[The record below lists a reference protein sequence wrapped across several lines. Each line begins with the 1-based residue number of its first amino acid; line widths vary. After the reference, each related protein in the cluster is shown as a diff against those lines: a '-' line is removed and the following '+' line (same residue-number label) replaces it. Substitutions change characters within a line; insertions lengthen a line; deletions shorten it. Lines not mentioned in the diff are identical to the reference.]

1 MKMWKQWMALL
12 MIFCLLMPGALAG
25 SIDLTDDL
33 DEEVGSVTE
42 SSAGKD
48 YTISDNGDII
58 LDDDDDLGGDVI
70 FDDDGSTIE
79 ITDNEIDDTIDPDK
93 LDINTNLP
101 SNVVNILLV
110 GVDTRSTSL
119 DDGLQ
124 NGDVQIIVSINKDDG
139 SIKLTSILRDLY
151 VTIPGYKNK
160 NRINAAYSRGGGQL
174 AMRTINKNFELNIEN
189 YITINFYGLA
199 SIIDSLG
206 GIDIEMTAKEAKAIN
221 TYLRQ
226 HPPKYDNQS
235 KDYTRENLP
244 NKAGTHH
251 CDGIQAVMYLIFW
264 VYFFATGSGVTFTL
278 WVLAVPFVVLEV
290 MLLGLGVGII
300 VSSLT
305 TKYRDLA
312 IAVGFGVQLWMYA
325 SPVVYPLSMLDNSP
339 RLRVLVQLNP
349 MTSPI
354 EIFRMATL
362 GTGTVTTFGIVYSL
376 IFTAAALVLGV
387 VLFSRIEKT
396 FMDTV

>member
-42 SSAGKD
+42 SSAGED

-93 LDINTNLP
+93 LDINANLP

-160 NRINAAYSRGGGQL
+160 NRINTAYSRGGGQL

-251 CDGIQAVMYLIFW
+251 CDGHSGGHVRPFAQGGQRLWPHGAPAQAD
-264 VYFFATGSGVTFTL
+264 G
-278 WVLAVPFVVLEV
+278 
-290 MLLGLGVGII
+290 
-300 VSSLT
+300 
-305 TKYRDLA
+305 
-312 IAVGFGVQLWMYA
+312 
-325 SPVVYPLSMLDNSP
+325 
-339 RLRVLVQLNP
+339 
-349 MTSPI
+349 
-354 EIFRMATL
+354 
-362 GTGTVTTFGIVYSL
+362 
-376 IFTAAALVLGV
+376 AAAGKGAGRGHEHDGTQQPAERLYALCADKHEGKHA
-387 VLFSRIEKT
+387 L
-396 FMDTV
+396 

>member
-42 SSAGKD
+42 SSAGED

-93 LDINTNLP
+93 LDINANLP
-101 SNVVNILLV
+101 SNVVN
-110 GVDTRSTSL
+110 
-119 DDGLQ
+119 
-124 NGDVQIIVSINKDDG
+124 
-139 SIKLTSILRDLY
+139 ILRDLY

-160 NRINAAYSRGGGQL
+160 NRINTAYSRGGGQL

-251 CDGIQAVMYLIFW
+251 CDGIQAVMYARLRKVDNDFGRTARQRKLMELLLEK
-264 VYFFATGSGVTFTL
+264 VLDGGMSMTELNNLLNACMPYVQTNMKASTL
-278 WVLAVPFVVLEV
+278 FDLA
-290 MLLGLGVGII
+290 LGVLRSGI
-300 VSSLT
+300 SDRLTRGESLLEQHHVPMDGT
-305 TKYRDLA
+305 YSYLD
-312 IAVGFGVQLWMYA
+312 VDGA
-325 SPVVYPLSMLDNSP
+325 SVINMGSKSFPKNV
-339 RLRVLVQLNP
+339 R
-349 MTSPI
+349 
-354 EIFRMATL
+354 
-362 GTGTVTTFGIVYSL
+362 
-376 IFTAAALVLGV
+376 ALHEFIYGEY
-387 VLFSRIEKT
+387 IPA
-396 FMDTV
+396 D